1 MRTRFAV
8 ALTCCIMLAAIVA
21 YAQGDEGYQ
30 PAQIVSF
37 EKVPSNEQHPEN
49 ADHYKVAMRM
59 GGAVYLC
66 TTSGPIAT
74 FMSWSPGKEF
84 PAKLDGKKTMLVK
97 TPDGQVVQLTINKV
111 K

>member
-1 MRTRFAV
+1 
-8 ALTCCIMLAAIVA
+8 
-21 YAQGDEGYQ
+21 
-30 PAQIVSF
+30 
-37 EKVPSNEQHPEN
+37 
-49 ADHYKVAMRM
+49 
-59 GGAVYLC
+59 LC

-74 FMSWSPGKEF
+74 FMNWSPGKEF